1 MTLEE
6 FSSLTEE
13 LKQSWDKFSAALQNL
28 KFESQ
33 SAGPQ
38 LENSQ
43 LSLNVTLYTDLEPV
57 SPTLS
62 KGRVRIFYKGLNRNR
77 TYISEDFANQLI
89 KSLPYVPV
97 KGIFNKD
104 DVDYEDHGEDNT
116 DGRIYG
122 LVMENPN
129 FAWEDHLDED
139 GVIRTYA
146 CADVIY
152 YTALYPEAKLIPGCS
167 QSMEIWRDNL
177 VGEWKIWPEDG
188 EPYYDFQKGCLLG
201 LQVLG
206 SLVEPCFEGAAFYS
220 LKKDL
225 ETLIKYTNTLSE
237 KEESADME
245 KTLFRLSD
253 NEKAEFIAKAL
264 NPNFNEE
271 GNWEMS
277 AVVLDVYDDYALVC
291 DVQNG
296 GYKRA
301 YYTKEGD
308 NVTIGDVVDVYIVD
322 VTATESAALEAM
334 KSVSGTYEAAN
345 DAYTA
350 ATEKIASLESALEE
364 ANSKVEA
371 TVENTEEVV
380 DNSLAEETAETVET
394 KEEEATD
401 FAVKISELEATIASK
416 EEELTSAAA
425 NYSNLENEKI
435 RVEQEK
441 ADLESERDS
450 LLEFKKNVETARKE
464 EILTKYE
471 EHLTDEMVENF
482 KNSIDQYSIE
492 DFEKEVCVAAV
503 KNSPSIFSKTDEP
516 VLVYTGGRDSEMEK
530 GLSGMERILE
540 KHKKGGNK

>member
-308 NVTIGDVVDVYIVD
+308 NVTLGDVVDVYIVD

-380 DNSLAEETAETVET
+380 DNSLAEETAETVEA

-401 FAVKISELEATIASK
+401 FTVKISELEATIASK

>member
-38 LENSQ
+38 LEDSQ

-122 LVMENPN
+122 LVMENPS

-308 NVTIGDVVDVYIVD
+308 NVTLGDVVDVYIVD

-380 DNSLAEETAETVET
+380 DNSLAEEATETVET

-401 FAVKISELEATIASK
+401 FTVKISELEATIASK

-516 VLVYTGGRDSEMEK
+516 VLIYTGGRDSEMEK

>member
-38 LENSQ
+38 LEDSQ
-43 LSLNVTLYTDLEPV
+43 LSLNVTLYTDLVPV

-308 NVTIGDVVDVYIVD
+308 NVTLGDVVDVYIVD

-380 DNSLAEETAETVET
+380 DNSLAEENAETVEA

-401 FAVKISELEATIASK
+401 FTVKISELEATIASK

-503 KNSPSIFSKTDEP
+503 KNSPSIFSKTDES